1 MMPPED
7 EASFKESKTLT
18 PEQDASVIDMLAKRA
33 ARIEEA
39 KKVAEKFG
47 VEVQADAVQ
56 QRLEAKI
63 REQLSPL
70 IGKIVTNRTK
80 ALYDPIA
87 AEQRNNVSRDDF
99 QNSLRTE
106 IEALAFE
113 EFKEGKQD
121 IEKFLV
127 NRAFLRSNNLA
138 SRLGIDSKPL
148 FKRASFIA
156 FIVSLFGSFKL

>member
-1 MMPPED
+1 
-7 EASFKESKTLT
+7 
-18 PEQDASVIDMLAKRA
+18 MLSRRA
-33 ARIEEA
+33 GRIEEA

-87 AEQRNNVSRDDF
+87 PEQRNNVSRDDF

-113 EFKEGKQD
+113 EF
-121 IEKFLV
+121 
-127 NRAFLRSNNLA
+127 
-138 SRLGIDSKPL
+138 
-148 FKRASFIA
+148 
-156 FIVSLFGSFKL
+156 